1 MRLPPHPPDKD
12 KMSRSPTFL
21 VGTEQQ
27 KKVLSEFQRREQ
39 HFTEEYQKNKP
50 LCFSARAYQQ
60 THPAK
65 VRMGYKDADATLTS
79 PMLLGVCD
87 GVSQLEEFN
96 MDPSLLPN
104 ELLRTCEELAMMQL
118 MPDMAQTPGE
128 RYKGPISLLKE
139 AYEETES
146 YGSTTVLLAAL
157 DNSTRI
163 HGKLHPMIAVL
174 SIGDCELLMLRRT
187 AGRHSELEAVF
198 HTEMQRI
205 DYNVQTPLQLARVDE
220 RIDEDFDESIA
231 LEVIEKGSAV
241 HCVSAYE
248 GDILVLGSDGVFDN
262 LFLDEIVEICNEV
275 LIPLKT
281 PEFTPMPP
289 SKLSQVCQSIVANS
303 HAKSD
308 ARGTQFLDTPI
319 GKGGKVDD
327 TSVVVAEIVEWTDA
341 HREIWSQVKR
351 NRTWKSALSCGGMQC
366 GTEGFRRPCAACG
379 SDDDDVEARRRSRA
393 GRGGEQSFEDE
404 SANGSSE
411 GDDEGICT
419 HDLRACSIS

>member
-1 MRLPPHPPDKD
+1 MADSMK
-12 KMSRSPTFL
+12 RSPTFL
-21 VGTEQQ
+21 VGTDKQREI
-27 KKVLSEFQRREQ
+27 LGEFQKREQ
-39 HFTEEYQKNKP
+39 HFTEEYSKNKP
-50 LCFSARAYQQ
+50 LCFSGRRYQK

-87 GVSQLEEFN
+87 GVSQLEEFQ

-104 ELLRTCEELAMMQL
+104 ELLRVCEELAMAQL
-118 MPDMAQTPGE
+118 MPDMQVSAHDQY
-128 RYKGPISLLKE
+128 RGPISLLKE

-157 DNSTRI
+157 DNSTKI

-187 AGRHSELEAVF
+187 NGRQSDLEAVF

-205 DYNVQTPLQLARVDE
+205 DYNVQTPLQLARVDG
-220 RIDEDFDESIA
+220 RIDEEFDESIA

-248 GDILVLGSDGVFDN
+248 GDILILGSDGVFDN
-262 LFLDEIVEICNEV
+262 LFLDELVEICNEI
-275 LIPLKT
+275 LP
-281 PEFTPMPP
+281 PPANGEFTPTPAHY
-289 SKLSQVCQSIVANS
+289 LSQVCQRIVMES

-308 ARGTQFLDTPI
+308 AHDGQFLDTPI

-327 TSVVVAEIVEWTDA
+327 TSVVVGEIIEWTDA
-341 HREIWSQVKR
+341 HKQIWSEVR
-351 NRTWKSALSCGGMQC
+351 SNRRWKDVMSCGTMQC
-366 GTEGFRRPCAACG
+366 GSVPRRPCSCEG
-379 SDDDDVEARRRSRA
+379 DDDEELFKATRRRSSDD
-393 GRGGEQSFEDE
+393 G
-404 SANGSSE
+404 SE
-411 GDDEGICT
+411 GSESEEEDQN
-419 HDLRACSIS
+419 RCSIS

>member
-1 MRLPPHPPDKD
+1 MK
-12 KMSRSPTFL
+12 RSPTFL
-21 VGTEQQ
+21 VGTDKQRG
-27 KKVLSEFQRREQ
+27 LLDEFQRREQ

-118 MPDMAQTPGE
+118 MPDMPVSPQDAY
-128 RYKGPISLLKE
+128 RGPIALLKE

-146 YGSTTVLLAAL
+146 FGSTTVLLAAL

-187 AGRHSELEAVF
+187 GGRQSELEAVF

-205 DYNVQTPLQLARVDE
+205 DYNVQTPLQLARVDG

-231 LEVIEKGSAV
+231 FEVIEKGSAV

-262 LFLDEIVEICNEV
+262 LFLDEIVETCNEI
-275 LIPLKT
+275 LRPSKAT
-281 PEFTPMPP
+281 EFAPMPP
-289 SKLSQVCQSIVANS
+289 SMLSQVAQRLVRDS
-303 HAKSD
+303 HAKSEPQC
-308 ARGTQFLDTPI
+308 GQHIDTPI

-341 HREIWSQVKR
+341 HREIWSQVRR
-351 NRTWKSALSCGGMQC
+351 NRKWKKVLSCGGAPDLSCGGMQC
-366 GTEGFRRPCAACG
+366 GTTGQRNPCVSCEADEQDIGFCKVNSRGLKSRGMDNDSEYG
-379 SDDDDVEARRRSRA
+379 SDSE
-393 GRGGEQSFEDE
+393 EQEEEED
-404 SANGSSE
+404 GT
-411 GDDEGICT
+411 CT
-419 HDLRACSIS
+419 VA

>member
-1 MRLPPHPPDKD
+1 MADA
-12 KMSRSPTFL
+12 MMRSPTFL
-21 VGTEQQ
+21 VGTDKQRG
-27 KKVLSEFQRREQ
+27 LLDEFQRREQ

-87 GVSQLEEFN
+87 GVSQLEEFG

-118 MPDMAQTPGE
+118 MPDMPVSPQDAY
-128 RYKGPISLLKE
+128 RGPIALLKE

-146 YGSTTVLLAAL
+146 FGSTTVLLAAL

-187 AGRHSELEAVF
+187 GGRQSELEVVF

-205 DYNVQTPLQLARVDE
+205 DYNVQTPLQLARVDG

-231 LEVIEKGSAV
+231 FEVIEKGSAV

-262 LFLDEIVEICNEV
+262 LFLDEIVETCNEI
-275 LIPLKT
+275 LRPSKAT
-281 PEFTPMPP
+281 EFSPMPP
-289 SKLSQVCQSIVANS
+289 SMLSQVAQRLVRDS
-303 HAKSD
+303 HAKSEPQC
-308 ARGTQFLDTPI
+308 GQHLDTPI

-341 HREIWSQVKR
+341 HREIWSQVRR
-351 NRTWKSALSCGGMQC
+351 NRKWKKVLSCGGAPDLSCGGMQC
-366 GTEGFRRPCAACG
+366 GTTGQRNPCVSCEADEQDLGLCKVNSRGLKSRGMDNDSEYG
-379 SDDDDVEARRRSRA
+379 SDSEEQEEEEA
-393 GRGGEQSFEDE
+393 GT
-404 SANGSSE
+404 
-411 GDDEGICT
+411 CT
-419 HDLRACSIS
+419 VA

>member
-1 MRLPPHPPDKD
+1 MESMK
-12 KMSRSPTFL
+12 RSPTFL
-21 VGTEQQ
+21 VGTDKQRGI
-27 KKVLSEFQRREQ
+27 LDEFQRREQ

-50 LCFSARAYQQ
+50 LCFSAKAYQQ

-118 MPDMAQTPGE
+118 MPDMPVSPQDAY
-128 RYKGPISLLKE
+128 RGPISLLKE

-146 YGSTTVLLAAL
+146 FGSTTVLLAAL
-157 DNSTRI
+157 DNGTRI

-187 AGRHSELEAVF
+187 NGRQSELEAVF

-205 DYNVQTPLQLARVDE
+205 DYNVQTPLQLARVDG

-262 LFLDEIVEICNEV
+262 LFLDEIVEICNEI
-275 LIPLKT
+275 LRPSKT
-281 PEFTPMPP
+281 PDFLPMPP
-289 SKLSQVCQSIVANS
+289 SMLSQVAQRIVKDS

-308 ARGTQFLDTPI
+308 AKGGQFLDTPI

-341 HREIWSQVKR
+341 HKEIWSQVRR
-351 NRTWKSALSCGGMQC
+351 NRKWNSVLSCGGMQC
-366 GTEGFRRPCAACG
+366 GGRGTPCAAC
-379 SDDDDVEARRRSRA
+379 EA
-393 GRGGEQSFEDE
+393 
-404 SANGSSE
+404 
-411 GDDEGICT
+411 DDEEDRRMSSRGSKTRGENDSEFGSENSEEEESSRCAI
-419 HDLRACSIS
+419 A

>member
-1 MRLPPHPPDKD
+1 MK
-12 KMSRSPTFL
+12 RSPTFL
-21 VGTEQQ
+21 VGADKQRAQLE
-27 KKVLSEFQRREQ
+27 EFQRNEQ

-50 LCFSARAYQQ
+50 LCFSARAFQQ

-65 VRMGYKDADATLTS
+65 VKMGYKDADATKTS

-104 ELLRTCEELAMMQL
+104 ELLKTCEELAMMQL
-118 MPDMAQTPGE
+118 MPDMPVSPQDAY
-128 RYKGPISLLKE
+128 RGPIALLKE

-146 YGSTTVLLAAL
+146 FGSTTVLLAAL

-163 HGKLHPMIAVL
+163 HGKIHPMIAVL

-187 AGRHSELEAVF
+187 EGRQSDLEAVF

-205 DYNVQTPLQLARVDE
+205 DYNVQTPLQLARVDG

-231 LEVIEKGSAV
+231 FEVIEKGSAV

-262 LFLDEIVEICNEV
+262 LFLDEIVEVCNEI
-275 LIPLKT
+275 LRPSKSN
-281 PEFTPMPP
+281 EFKPMPP
-289 SKLSQVCQSIVANS
+289 SMLSQVAQRIVRDS
-303 HAKSD
+303 HAKSEPQC
-308 ARGTQFLDTPI
+308 GQFIDTPI

-327 TSVVVAEIVEWTDA
+327 TSVVVAEIVEWTEA
-341 HREIWSQVKR
+341 HREIWSQVRR
-351 NRTWKSALSCGGMQC
+351 NRKWKNAFSCGAPDLSCGGMQC
-366 GTEGFRRPCAACG
+366 GTNGQRNPCVSCEAEEEDLGLCKVNSRGLA
-379 SDDDDVEARRRSRA
+379 SRDTDDSASGTDNSEEEEAS
-393 GRGGEQSFEDE
+393 
-404 SANGSSE
+404 N
-411 GDDEGICT
+411 CT
-419 HDLRACSIS
+419 LA

>member
-1 MRLPPHPPDKD
+1 MDSMK
-12 KMSRSPTFL
+12 RSPTFL
-21 VGTEQQ
+21 VGTEKQRGI
-27 KKVLSEFQRREQ
+27 LDEFQRREQ

-50 LCFSARAYQQ
+50 LCFSARSYQQ

-118 MPDMAQTPGE
+118 MPDQPISPQDAY
-128 RYKGPISLLKE
+128 RGPISLLKE

-157 DNSTRI
+157 DNGTRI

-187 AGRHSELEAVF
+187 NGRQSDLEAVF

-205 DYNVQTPLQLARVDE
+205 DYNVQTPLQLARVDG

-262 LFLDEIVEICNEV
+262 LFLDEIVEICNDI
-275 LIPLKT
+275 LQPSKT
-281 PEFTPMPP
+281 GEFVPMPP
-289 SKLSQVCQSIVANS
+289 SMLSQVAQRIVKDS
-303 HAKSD
+303 HMKSD
-308 ARGTQFLDTPI
+308 AQNGQFLDTPI

-327 TSVVVAEIVEWTDA
+327 TSVVVAEIVEWTEG
-341 HREIWSQVKR
+341 HKEIWSQVRR
-351 NRTWKSALSCGGMQC
+351 NRKWKSVLSCGGMQC
-366 GTEGFRRPCAACG
+366 GGSGRGACNTCEADDEDDGRRAARLKSRG
-379 SDDDDVEARRRSRA
+379 GDDDSEY
-393 GRGGEQSFEDE
+393 
-404 SANGSSE
+404 SS
-411 GDDEGICT
+411 DDEGSRCAI
-419 HDLRACSIS
+419 A

>member
-1 MRLPPHPPDKD
+1 MASLQDMK
-12 KMSRSPTFL
+12 RSPTFL
-21 VGTEQQ
+21 VGTAQQ
-27 KKVLSEFQRREQ
+27 KGILEEFQRREQ

-104 ELLRTCEELAMMQL
+104 ELLRTCEELAMVQL
-118 MPDMAQTPGE
+118 MPDQPVNPQDAY
-128 RYKGPISLLKE
+128 RGPISLLKE
-139 AYEETES
+139 AYEASES
-146 YGSTTVLLAAL
+146 FGSTTVLLAAL
-157 DNSTRI
+157 DNGTRI

-187 AGRHSELEAVF
+187 NGRQSELEAVF

-205 DYNVQTPLQLARVDE
+205 DYNVQTPLQLARVDG

-248 GDILVLGSDGVFDN
+248 GDILILGSDGVFDN
-262 LFLDEIVEICNEV
+262 LFLDEIVEICNEI
-275 LIPLKT
+275 LQPRPQSENL
-281 PEFTPMPP
+281 PP
-289 SKLSQVCQSIVANS
+289 SMLSQVAQRIVKDS

-308 ARGTQFLDTPI
+308 AKNGQFMDTPI

-341 HREIWSQVKR
+341 HREIWSQVRR
-351 NRTWKSALSCGGMQC
+351 NRKWKSVLSCGGLQC
-366 GTEGFRRPCAACG
+366 GGYGGGPCSAACQA
-379 SDDDDVEARRRSRA
+379 DDDEDRPARRSAKPRQGEESELGSESDEEQ
-393 GRGGEQSFEDE
+393 GR
-404 SANGSSE
+404 
-411 GDDEGICT
+411 
-419 HDLRACSIS
+419 CSIS

>member
-1 MRLPPHPPDKD
+1 MASLQDMK
-12 KMSRSPTFL
+12 RSPTFL
-21 VGTEQQ
+21 VGTSQQ
-27 KKVLSEFQRREQ
+27 KGILEEFQRREQ

-104 ELLRTCEELAMMQL
+104 ELLRTCEELAMVQL
-118 MPDMAQTPGE
+118 MPDQPVNPQDAY
-128 RYKGPISLLKE
+128 RGPISLLKE
-139 AYEETES
+139 AYEASES
-146 YGSTTVLLAAL
+146 FGSTTVLLAAL
-157 DNSTRI
+157 DNGTRI

-187 AGRHSELEAVF
+187 NGRQSELEAVF

-205 DYNVQTPLQLARVDE
+205 DYNVQTPLQLARVDG

-248 GDILVLGSDGVFDN
+248 GDILILGSDGVFDN
-262 LFLDEIVEICNEV
+262 LFLDEIVEICNEI
-275 LIPLKT
+275 LQPRPQSENL
-281 PEFTPMPP
+281 PP
-289 SKLSQVCQSIVANS
+289 SMLSQVAQRIVKDS

-308 ARGTQFLDTPI
+308 AKNGQFMDTPI

-341 HREIWSQVKR
+341 HREIWSQVRR
-351 NRTWKSALSCGGMQC
+351 NRKWKSVLSCGGLQC
-366 GTEGFRRPCAACG
+366 GGYGGGPCSAACQA
-379 SDDDDVEARRRSRA
+379 DDDEDRPARRSAKPRQGEESELGSESDEEQ
-393 GRGGEQSFEDE
+393 GR
-404 SANGSSE
+404 
-411 GDDEGICT
+411 
-419 HDLRACSIS
+419 CSIS

>member
-1 MRLPPHPPDKD
+1 MAEQIK
-12 KMSRSPTFL
+12 RSPTFL
-21 VGTEQQ
+21 VGTDKQRGI
-27 KKVLSEFQRREQ
+27 LDEFRRSEQ

-50 LCFSARAYQQ
+50 LCFTARAYQQ

-65 VRMGYKDADATLTS
+65 VKLGYKDADATLTS

-87 GVSQLEEFN
+87 GVSQLEEFH

-104 ELLRTCEELAMMQL
+104 ELLQTCEELAMNQL
-118 MPDMAQTPGE
+118 MPDMAVSPQDAY
-128 RYKGPISLLKE
+128 RGPISLLKE
-139 AYEETES
+139 AYEATES
-146 YGSTTVLLAAL
+146 FGSTTVLLAAL
-157 DNSTRI
+157 DNGTRI

-187 AGRHSELEAVF
+187 NGRQSELEAVF

-205 DYNVQTPLQLARVDE
+205 DFNVQTPLQLARVDG

-262 LFLDEIVEICNEV
+262 LFLDEIVEICNEI
-275 LIPLKT
+275 LRPSKK
-281 PEFTPMPP
+281 PEFTPLPP
-289 SKLSQVCQSIVANS
+289 ALLSQVAQRIVKDS

-308 ARGTQFLDTPI
+308 CKKGVFLDTPI

-327 TSVVVAEIVEWTDA
+327 TSVVVAEIVEWTEA
-341 HREIWSQVKR
+341 HKEIWSQVRR
-351 NRTWKSALSCGGMQC
+351 NRRWKSLLSCGGLQC
-366 GTEGFRRPCAACG
+366 GGDRGVPCGVCEL
-379 SDDDDVEARRRSRA
+379 DDDEERRASSRSTRARGDNDSEFGSENTEEEGSR
-393 GRGGEQSFEDE
+393 
-404 SANGSSE
+404 
-411 GDDEGICT
+411 
-419 HDLRACSIS
+419 CSVS

>member
-1 MRLPPHPPDKD
+1 MESMK
-12 KMSRSPTFL
+12 RSPTFL
-21 VGTEQQ
+21 VGTAQQ
-27 KKVLSEFQRREQ
+27 KDILGEFQKREQ
-39 HFTEEYQKNKP
+39 HFTEEYSKNKP

-65 VRMGYKDADATLTS
+65 QRMGYKDADATKVS

-87 GVSQLEEFN
+87 GVSQLEEFK

-104 ELLRTCEELAMMQL
+104 ELLAVCEELAMHQL
-118 MPDMAQTPGE
+118 MPDTHVAQQDA
-128 RYKGPISLLKE
+128 YKGPIHLLKE

-187 AGRHSELEAVF
+187 NGRQSDLEAVF

-205 DYNVQTPLQLARVDE
+205 DYNVQTPLQLARVDD
-220 RIDEDFDESIA
+220 RIDEEFDESIA

-248 GDILVLGSDGVFDN
+248 GDVLILGSDGVFDN
-262 LFLDEIVEICNEV
+262 LFLDEIVEICNEI
-275 LIPLKT
+275 LPA
-281 PEFTPMPP
+281 PSASEFSPMPAQF
-289 SKLSQVCQSIVANS
+289 LSQAAQRIVKES

-308 ARGTQFLDTPI
+308 AQGGQFLDTPI

-341 HREIWSQVKR
+341 HRDIWSQVRRGRK
-351 NRTWKSALSCGGMQC
+351 WQDVMSCGGMQC
-366 GTEGFRRPCAACG
+366 GAPRPCSCEG
-379 SDDDDVEARRRSRA
+379 DDDDYRGHRRGDDSEE
-393 GRGGEQSFEDE
+393 GSSDEDE
-404 SANGSSE
+404 S
-411 GDDEGICT
+411 
-419 HDLRACSIS
+419 RCSIA

>member
-1 MRLPPHPPDKD
+1 MESMK
-12 KMSRSPTFL
+12 RSPTFL
-21 VGTEQQ
+21 VGTEKQRSI
-27 KKVLSEFQRREQ
+27 LSEFQRREQ

-50 LCFSARAYQQ
+50 LCFSARAFQK

-96 MDPSLLPN
+96 MDPSLLPQ

-118 MPDMAQTPGE
+118 MPDMNVSPQDAY
-128 RYKGPISLLKE
+128 RGPISLLKE

-187 AGRHSELEAVF
+187 SGRQAELEAVF

-220 RIDEDFDESIA
+220 RIDTDFDESIA

-248 GDILVLGSDGVFDN
+248 GDILILGSDGVFDN
-262 LFLDEIVEICNEV
+262 LFLDEIVEICNEI
-275 LIPLKT
+275 LRPSKT
-281 PEFTPMPP
+281 GDFVPMPP
-289 SKLSQVCQSIVANS
+289 SLLSQVAQRIVKES
-303 HAKSD
+303 HAKSESK
-308 ARGTQFLDTPI
+308 GGVYLDTPI

-341 HREIWSQVKR
+341 HKEIWSQVRR
-351 NRTWKSALSCGGMQC
+351 NRKWNNVLSCGGMQC
-366 GTEGFRRPCAACG
+366 GGVEGRAPCTPCGGEADDDEEGHRANRGAKSRGEEESEYG
-379 SDDDDVEARRRSRA
+379 SDSE
-393 GRGGEQSFEDE
+393 EE
-404 SANGSSE
+404 SKG
-411 GDDEGICT
+411 CT
-419 HDLRACSIS
+419 IA

>member
-1 MRLPPHPPDKD
+1 MEPVK
-12 KMSRSPTFL
+12 RSPTFL
-21 VGTEQQ
+21 VGTDKQRGI
-27 KKVLSEFQRREQ
+27 LDEFQRREQ

-65 VRMGYKDADATLTS
+65 VKMGYKDADATLTS

-118 MPDMAQTPGE
+118 MPDMPVSPQDSY
-128 RYKGPISLLKE
+128 RGPISLLKE

-146 YGSTTVLLAAL
+146 FGSTTVLLAAL

-187 AGRHSELEAVF
+187 NGRQSELEAVF

-205 DYNVQTPLQLARVDE
+205 DYNVQTPLQLARVDG

-248 GDILVLGSDGVFDN
+248 GDILILGSDGVFDN
-262 LFLDEIVEICNEV
+262 LFLDEIVEICNE
-275 LIPLKT
+275 LLQPSHSYEFSATQPLL
-281 PEFTPMPP
+281 
-289 SKLSQVCQSIVANS
+289 LSQVAQRIVKDS

-308 ARGTQFLDTPI
+308 AKKGGQFLDTPI

-341 HREIWSQVKR
+341 HRAIWSQVRR
-351 NRTWKSALSCGGMQC
+351 NHRWKSLFSWGRGA
-366 GTEGFRRPCAACG
+366 PCAACEA
-379 SDDDDVEARRRSRA
+379 DEEEDVRRPSRRRST
-393 GRGGEQSFEDE
+393 RGENDSELQSDNSEEE
-404 SANGSSE
+404 SSVTK
-411 GDDEGICT
+411 CT
-419 HDLRACSIS
+419 IA